1 MMVNEDF
8 LSSEYHKYEDEDF
21 LDNVNSIDDSDSIDD
36 INSKIETIEPDICY
50 QFEFIGTTSGFGIV
64 YARNKEEAIE
74 KIKNGDIDDIID
86 TFGIEVTD
94 VTNIEKI

>member
-1 MMVNEDF
+1 MIDESF
-8 LSSEYHKYEDEDF
+8 LSDENF
-21 LDNVNSIDDSDSIDD
+21 LDNSDSIDD
-36 INSKIETIEPDICY
+36 IETIEPDICY

-64 YARNKEEAIE
+64 YARNKEEAIA